1 MDMSPELARSPR
13 LAFVEERLDRELH
26 PGGPA
31 PRYDLKRALGHL
43 RRRLGVIGASIG
55 LGAAISLAIVV
66 LHKPNYTASAFLSV
80 STTADDGSARNDDS
94 SVDTQLAMVQSP
106 VFVERA
112 FKALPQALRAE
123 AFLTNPSDLERRL
136 KFNQIMRSRLISINV
151 SDKSPAVAA
160 DIANT
165 MARLYVEDPLL
176 QGIQSLDDSSEA
188 LSQQIASLEAET
200 RRLQNGDPKSPSGA
214 GARLS
219 DLADQIAD
227 LKLSQTLA
235 RRREES
241 RQQTLALSP
250 LVQLVAQAK
259 PPTRPSSLS
268 STLIL
273 VPATLFSAVFGVA
286 LALVLG
292 AIDKRIYFPSDLR
305 EAFDVPCAGATP
317 ARPRRVFPRFARVP
331 APDIGYLRA
340 IDDIVTA
347 SFLLQRVQRRVILVT
362 SSEENDGAS
371 EFALDMAAATAR
383 MRQRVL
389 LVDLDPKPPRHRRFA
404 RREASSGAD
413 VFDVLHGRCAASAA
427 IQNLSETNLDYLPAR
442 HDGAADVLPL
452 IACGRLKQLIAQLR
466 GAYDWIIVRG
476 PPVVGVSAT
485 RLIAQAVDVTILLTR
500 SNASRFPSVQDAL
513 DRLASSMTIDTLAD
527 ISPQILTVLTE
538 VPRANLPAAFQD
550 RRVAKRSV
558 SLSQGPATANPTGR
572 PRPET
577 TDEFVVS
584 SSEASRKMTLF
595 GLRR

>member
-13 LAFVEERLDRELH
+13 LTFVEERRDQELH

-80 STTADDGSARNDDS
+80 STTADDGSGRNDDS
-94 SVDTQLAMVQSP
+94 SVDTQLAMLQSP

-112 FKALPQALRAE
+112 FEELPQAVRAQ
-123 AFLTNPSDLERRL
+123 ASLMKPSDLERRL
-136 KFNQIMRSRLISINV
+136 KFNQVMRSRLISINV

-160 DIANT
+160 DIANA

-176 QGIQSLDDSSEA
+176 QGVQSLDDSSEA

-200 RRLQNGDPKSPSGA
+200 KRLQNGDAKSPSGTVA
-214 GARLS
+214 QLS
-219 DLADQIAD
+219 DLADQISA
-227 LKLSQTLA
+227 LKLSQRLA

-268 STLIL
+268 STLIV

-292 AIDKRIYFPSDLR
+292 AIDKRICFPSDLR

-317 ARPRRVFPRFARVP
+317 ARPRRVFPRFAGAS

-347 SFLLQRVQRRVILVT
+347 SFLLQRVQRRVVLVT
-362 SSEENDGAS
+362 TSEENDEAS

-389 LVDLDPKPPRHRRFA
+389 LVDLDPKPPQHSLFA
-404 RREASSGAD
+404 RRKASSGAD
-413 VFDVLHGRCAASAA
+413 VFDVLDGRCAASAA

-442 HDGAADVLPL
+442 HDSAADVLPL
-452 IACGRLKQLIAQLR
+452 IACGRLKRLIVQLR
-466 GAYDWIIVRG
+466 GSYDWIIVRG
-476 PPVVGVSAT
+476 PPVGVSAT

-513 DRLASSMTIDTLAD
+513 DRLTSSMTIDALGD
-527 ISPQILTVLTE
+527 VSPQILTVLTE

-550 RRVAKRSV
+550 RRMAKRPV
-558 SLSQGPATANPTGR
+558 SLSQGLAQTENPTAR

-577 TDEFVVS
+577 TDEVVAS
-584 SSEASRKMTLF
+584 SSEGSRKLTLF

>member
-1 MDMSPELARSPR
+1 M
-13 LAFVEERLDRELH
+13 
-26 PGGPA
+26 
-31 PRYDLKRALGHL
+31 
-43 RRRLGVIGASIG
+43 IGASIG

-66 LHKPNYTASAFLSV
+66 LHKPNYTAAAFLSV
-80 STTADDGSARNDDS
+80 STTADDGSGRNDNS
-94 SVDTQLAMVQSP
+94 SVDTQLAMLQSP
-106 VFVERA
+106 IFVERA
-112 FKALPQALRAE
+112 FEDLPQAVRAQ
-123 AFLTNPSDLERRL
+123 ASLIKPDDLERRL
-136 KFNQIMRSRLISINV
+136 KFSQVMRSRLISINV

-160 DIANT
+160 DIANA

-176 QGIQSLDDSSEA
+176 QGVRSIDNSSEP
-188 LSQQIASLEAET
+188 LSQQIASLEAEAK
-200 RRLQNGDPKSPSGA
+200 RLQSGDAKSPSG
-214 GARLS
+214 GAQLS
-219 DLADQIAD
+219 DLADQISA

-241 RQQTLALSP
+241 RQQALALSP
-250 LVQLVAQAK
+250 LVQLVAEAK
-259 PPTRPSSLS
+259 PPMRPSSLS
-268 STLIL
+268 STLIV

-292 AIDKRIYFPSDLR
+292 AIDKQLYFPSDLR

-317 ARPRRVFPRFARVP
+317 ARPRRVFRRFAGVS

-347 SFLLQRVQRRVILVT
+347 SLLLQRVQRRVVLVT
-362 SSEENDGAS
+362 ASEENDEAS

-389 LVDLDPKPPRHRRFA
+389 LVDLDPKPPRHGLFSRRK
-404 RREASSGAD
+404 ASSGAD
-413 VFDVLHGRCAASAA
+413 VFDVLDGRCAASAA

-442 HDGAADVLPL
+442 HDGATDVLPL
-452 IACGRLKQLIAQLR
+452 IACGRLKQLIVQLR

-476 PPVVGVSAT
+476 PPVGVSAT

-513 DRLASSMTIDTLAD
+513 DRLASSMTIDALAD
-527 ISPQILTVLTE
+527 VSPQILTVLTE

-550 RRVAKRSV
+550 RRTAKRPA
-558 SLSQGPATANPTGR
+558 SLSQGLSQTANPMTR

-577 TDEFVVS
+577 TDEVVAS
-584 SSEASRKMTLF
+584 SREGSRKLTLF